1 MTWSEIALICV
12 SIVLVMLIIA
22 IIAINVIRRKDKHDG
37 KRTDELEVIDG
48 VRYTKDDVVVDE
60 SGKASVTLK
69 KGDIMLERGKEYLV
83 GENGD
88 LLAGK
93 YTVLTADENRESVN
107 IRIGG
112 LVRDYKHFS
121 SIILTDG
128 DKISPV
134 SNNVVLR

>member
-1 MTWSEIALICV
+1 MVWSEIALICV

-121 SIILTDG
+121 SIVLTEG

>member
-1 MTWSEIALICV
+1 MEIALICLGV
-12 SIVLVMLIIA
+12 VLVIVLIALII
-22 IIAINVIRRKDKHDG
+22 VTTMLRRKDGDKKTG
-37 KRTDELEVIDG
+37 KLEVIDG

-93 YTVLTADENRESVN
+93 YTVLTADENSESVN

-121 SIILTDG
+121 SIVLTDG

>member
-12 SIVLVMLIIA
+12 SVVLVMLIIA
-22 IIAINVIRRKDKHDG
+22 IIAINVIRRKDKKDG

>member
-1 MTWSEIALICV
+1 MEIALICLGV
-12 SIVLVMLIIA
+12 VLVIVLIALII
-22 IIAINVIRRKDKHDG
+22 VTTMLRRKDSDKKTG
-37 KRTDELEVIDG
+37 KLEIVDG
-48 VRYTKDDVVVDE
+48 VRYTKEEKVEDDR
-60 SGKASVTLK
+60 GNALVTLN
-69 KGDIMLERGKEYLV
+69 KGDIMLERGKEYRV
-83 GENGD
+83 GKNGD

-121 SIILTDG
+121 SIVLTEG